1 MERRASPSS
10 EIDADAD
17 DFTTTSVSSLNDSE
31 VDESDVDEDNS
42 DEEINNGQQEEESN
56 EDSLP
61 EEFDKNESFAAP
73 FLKLPQVP
81 LYPPDGPSVA
91 DMTLVILSI
100 LIKHNSTDS
109 LKTEIFR
116 GLNLLL
122 GTNDFPDNQYKL
134 KKLYKATSDTME
146 CHVFCKKCM
155 KYVGLKEEKL
165 LCPSCNELIKKSE
178 KEENFFFTA
187 KLKNILSS
195 TLEKNSE
202 SYDGNFAEMPL
213 VRADGEEK
221 VFSDLPDGSIHA
233 SLRGKFGPSIHSYN
247 IFGDA
252 APAFEASKKSIFAL
266 MLAPNFIKKSERSR
280 NVKLAA
286 IWVGRKEPDMNVLL
300 QPFVKEAR
308 YIAEKGI
315 QWTDHNGEARNCKI
329 FPLTAVADSVAR
341 PKMIGSC
348 VHNAQFGCTWCY
360 HPNDAIGQ
368 SYNRYTFRE
377 PCAPLRTN
385 VSWKEDLDTAL
396 STGEPCKGV
405 QNESVLLDL
414 PGFLIPENIGVEQM
428 HAADVGH
435 SKTVLKLWTSNFRQ
449 DYYIYTPAKRMLL
462 DKNMSEVRLPTLKN
476 ARLLTKFTDFKS
488 WKASQAKLWTL
499 HLSVPL
505 LIEVQKPKDV
515 AVWARFVAAYWLLNQ
530 STITETDLI
539 TAQTYLEEHSQGYVT
554 LYGTLV
560 MTSNLHQ
567 SLHWPLAV
575 ARMGPLQNFSAY
587 QYEGK
592 FPDIKKDISSTK
604 ATAQQVMERAI
615 MRESLPHI
623 AQTVLRRQQT
633 KEYVSQLLEGK
644 STKVG
649 PPETRGPPTSEDA
662 EGKHFK
668 KALWSGFVLRT
679 FESQKGTRKC
689 DSCVQLKDNT
699 FGIVTDVMKIVEN
712 NKVRLKILS
721 LNCTPHIIKK
731 CTIRSGD
738 RELNMEDLK
747 LPHLYSASVAHQRL
761 RVVDAEMVKGVC
773 ILMEMTNG
781 KLYVSVPPNNEEA
794 Q

>member
-1 MERRASPSS
+1 MDQTDDAEETTDIIPSPGDESDGESESDEDSQQTRMMMHDQSVDRCSDGVDQPSRESDDDGHNEEEPEYELERRASSIQNSSPS
-10 EIDADAD
+10 EIDVDAD
-17 DFTTTSVSSLNDSE
+17 DDTMSFTTTSSGSSSLNDSE
-31 VDESDVDEDNS
+31 LVDDESDVDEDC
-42 DEEINNGQQEEESN
+42 DEEINNEQQEEESN
-56 EDSLP
+56 EDLLP
-61 EEFDKNESFAAP
+61 EEFQNNESYSP
-73 FLKLPQVP
+73 FMKLPQVP

-91 DMTLVILSI
+91 EITLVILSI
-100 LIKHNSTDS
+100 LIKHNSTDA

-122 GTNDFPDNQYKL
+122 RTNFFPDNQYKL
-134 KKLYKATSDTME
+134 KKLYKKATNDTME
-146 CHVFCKKCM
+146 CHLFCKKCM
-155 KYVGLKEEKL
+155 KYVGLKEDKL
-165 LCPSCNELIKKSE
+165 CCPSCSEFIKKSE

-195 TLEKNSE
+195 TLEKNSQ

-213 VRADGEEK
+213 VRSDGEEK

-233 SLRGKFGPSIHSYN
+233 ALRGKFGPSIHTYN
-247 IFGDA
+247 LFGDA
-252 APAFEASKKSIFAL
+252 APAFEASKKTIFAL

-286 IWVGRKEPDMNVLL
+286 IWVGRKEPAMNVVL

-308 YIAEKGI
+308 YLAEKGI
-315 QWTDHNGEARNCKI
+315 EWTDHNGDARNCKI

-377 PCAPLRTN
+377 PCPPLRTN
-385 VSWKEDLDTAL
+385 VSWKADLETAL
-396 STGEPCKGV
+396 NT
-405 QNESVLLDL
+405 
-414 PGFLIPENIGVEQM
+414 
-428 HAADVGH
+428 ADVGH

-462 DKNMSEVRLPTLKN
+462 DKNISEVRLPTLKN

-488 WKASQAKLWTL
+488 WKASQTKLWTL

-539 TAQTYLEEHSQGYVT
+539 TAQTYLEEHSQGYET

-567 SLHWPLAV
+567 TLHWPLAV

-587 QYEGK
+587 QYEGR

-604 ATAQQVMERAI
+604 ATAQQC
-615 MRESLPHI
+615 S
-623 AQTVLRRQQT
+623 
-633 KEYVSQLLEGK
+633 EGSK
-644 STKVG
+644 
-649 PPETRGPPTSEDA
+649 
-662 EGKHFK
+662 
-668 KALWSGFVLRT
+668 
-679 FESQKGTRKC
+679 
-689 DSCVQLKDNT
+689 
-699 FGIVTDVMKIVEN
+699 
-712 NKVRLKILS
+712 
-721 LNCTPHIIKK
+721 
-731 CTIRSGD
+731 
-738 RELNMEDLK
+738 
-747 LPHLYSASVAHQRL
+747 
-761 RVVDAEMVKGVC
+761 
-773 ILMEMTNG
+773 
-781 KLYVSVPPNNEEA
+781 
-794 Q
+794 